1 MTMLKTNIPPTAAA
15 ISALIGNRLAM
26 ALMAHVNSNAC
37 GDLYV
42 PLRAKPTSALVQLI
56 GQAAAEKLCAAYGG
70 RTISIPQCDALRRS
84 VRDAD
89 ICRMAAEGTTQTE
102 IARHFEMTDRQ
113 VRNILKASGVQ
124 PMKTEKTEATG
135 VRYIRARQLLQQ
147 YVPFS
152 EATLRRKVAAGEFPQ
167 PVKLS
172 TRVVAWKLDDVIA
185 WGLRHDKAAQANP
198 ETVAEPATVSA
209 SKPSAVGGRV
219 FELWESV
226 KNEKGTVTHASA
238 PGVVMPYS
246 AWQFARLLAA
256 EYGAS
261 KSA

>member
-42 PLRAKPTSALVQLI
+42 PLRAKPASALAQLI
-56 GQAAAEKLCAAYGG
+56 GQTAAEKLCAVYGG

-89 ICRMAAEGTTQTE
+89 ICRMATEGTTQTE

-124 PMKTEKTEATG
+124 PMKTAKPESAG

-152 EATLRRKVAAGEFPQ
+152 AATLRRKVAAGEFPQ
-167 PVKLS
+167 PVKQS
-172 TRVVAWKLDDVIA
+172 R
-185 WGLRHDKAAQANP
+185 
-198 ETVAEPATVSA
+198 
-209 SKPSAVGGRV
+209 GG
-219 FELWESV
+219 
-226 KNEKGTVTHASA
+226 
-238 PGVVMPYS
+238 
-246 AWQFARLLAA
+246 
-256 EYGAS
+256 
-261 KSA
+261 